1 MTLCG
6 ETHDAN
12 GKAAHVPEAQET
24 WQGQMGPGLL
34 GAVLGFVLA
43 VTLAVGL
50 CGPALARPKSVEL
63 TAGSPP
69 TEFAFTPHEVVLSF
83 QRPAV
88 LTLRNHGRVVHD
100 LHIAALRVKMSPV
113 APGRSASWGDRGAAT
128 LVLVRGALCA
138 WCYARSP
145 RFRRFAR
152 RHPEIGRLHPH
163 RKGAFE
169 FFCTVPGHKE
179 VGMKGVRVVR

>member
-113 APGRSASWGDRGAAT
+113 APGRSASVAFIPT
-128 LVLVRGALCA
+128 VRGT
-138 WCYARSP
+138 
-145 RFRRFAR
+145 
-152 RHPEIGRLHPH
+152 
-163 RKGAFE
+163 FE
-169 FFCTVPGHKE
+169 FFCTIPGHKE
-179 VGMKGVRVVR
+179 VGMKGVLVVR